1 MAVKINWQTWNKI
14 TSLSPYVG
22 YAIPHAAAMKFN
34 SCSGQWGGAMNFV
47 GADSMG
53 AIVPTACGGDAIIF
67 APHMSL
73 IKSTKED
80 TKRAN
85 MRAKNCSVSAS

>member
-1 MAVKINWQTWNKI
+1 
-14 TSLSPYVG
+14 
-22 YAIPHAAAMKFN
+22 
-34 SCSGQWGGAMNFV
+34 MNFV

-67 APHMSL
+67 APTSMSL

-85 MRAKNCSVSAS
+85 MRAKNCSVSASKSFDGCAPPEPAGGAHSALPGR